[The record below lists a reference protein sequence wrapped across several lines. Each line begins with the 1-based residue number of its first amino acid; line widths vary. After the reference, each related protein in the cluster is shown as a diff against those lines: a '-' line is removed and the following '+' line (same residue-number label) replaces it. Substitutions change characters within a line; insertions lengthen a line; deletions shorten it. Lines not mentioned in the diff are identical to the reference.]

1 LKRYIYKIKTI
12 RKIFR
17 KKNKKMPPYN
27 LFTMAAE
34 YYLAEASR
42 EHSQDISDIIE
53 LMVMESDDEPLNCL
67 SLIIPCK
74 LFANV
79 YKTLLYKTYK
89 YDLLYMAAYHG
100 KLNVIEW
107 LNKQDIDIIDS
118 DECWSLLCAA
128 QGGHLDIVKYLDDN
142 GADLEV
148 RDYRP
153 MFYAAM
159 NGHLDVVRYL
169 YEKTKTT
176 VGDQLVPAEEACEF
190 GHTEVVKFLVENG
203 TTIKKYGIDLASI
216 ASQKGNLELVK
227 YLIEKD
233 IEHEISDKNFIL
245 PAIQHGHIDI
255 VKYVIESGSTYHQ
268 RNHNSIE
275 YAIKYNQPDIVKY
288 LYSVDAKLMPD
299 YSLFYAIKSDNYSL
313 AKRIL
318 ENMEKEELES
328 RKKRTITYHNH

>member
-1 LKRYIYKIKTI
+1 
-12 RKIFR
+12 
-17 KKNKKMPPYN
+17 MAPHN
-27 LFTMAAE
+27 LLTQAAE
-34 YYLAEASR
+34 FYLSDASE
-42 EHSQDISDIIE
+42 EHAQDISEIIE
-53 LMVMESDDEPLNCL
+53 LMVMEPLNGSLNCL
-67 SLIIPCK
+67 SLVIPCK
-74 LFANV
+74 LFAKV
-79 YKTLLYKTYK
+79 YKALLYKSYK

-100 KLNVIEW
+100 KLSVIEW

-142 GADLEV
+142 GADLSV

-176 VGDQLVPAEEACEF
+176 VGDQLVPAEEACKF
-190 GHTEVVKFLVENG
+190 GHTEVVKFLIENG
-203 TTIKKYGIDLASI
+203 TTIEEYGRELASI

-233 IEHEISDKNFIL
+233 TEHEISDNNFIL
-245 PAIQHGHIDI
+245 PAIQYGHLDI

-268 RNHNSIE
+268 RNHNSME

-288 LYSVDAKLMPD
+288 LYSVHAMVVPD
-299 YSLFYAIKSDNYSL
+299 YAIFYAIKSDNYNL

-318 ENMEKEELES
+318 EEMEKEELES
-328 RKKRTITYHNH
+328 RKKRTYAYHNH